1 MDALA
6 HESAMNLIDAFA
18 QPRMLLACA
27 SFATLNL
34 LLAKAEQQVLAAL
47 PAHSLPTWVAEHI
60 YLPLA
65 RIFSLLLFIV
75 LAHPALFGLREAPS
89 IIELLNGGEQRVS
102 HLINLGFLLSL
113 LLPLLPLFG
122 RLPSLV
128 LPIQSLLAAAMLFH
142 WLAAARGIEVD
153 PWPGGITATVIM
165 VWLVLAQRLAAWL
178 AEALIDHSQLH
189 SADRERIYFESA
201 LLFFQVP
208 AILMYTVGLGEQLH

>member
-1 MDALA
+1 
-6 HESAMNLIDAFA
+6 MNLIDAFA
-18 QPRMLLACA
+18 QPRMLFACA
-27 SFATLNL
+27 SFAALNL
-34 LLAKAEQQVLAAL
+34 LLAKVEQRILAAL
-47 PAHSLPTWVAEHI
+47 PAHSLPTWIAEHV

-65 RIFSLLLFIV
+65 RVFSLLLFIA
-75 LAHPALFGLREAPS
+75 LAYPALFGLREAPPL
-89 IIELLNGGEQRVS
+89 IDLLNSGEQRVS

-128 LPIQSLLAAAMLFH
+128 LPIQSLLAAATLFH

-153 PWPGGITATVIM
+153 LWPGGIAATAIV

-178 AEALIDHSQLH
+178 AEALIDHNQLH
-189 SADRERIYFESA
+189 SADRERIYFETA

-208 AILMYTVGLGEQLH
+208 AILLYTVGLGEQLH